1 MLHLVSLEKQSAGL
15 ASKLGVEIYD
25 SIDVSGNYSRW
36 THINLA
42 ALDMC
47 ASE

>member
-1 MLHLVSLEKQSAGL
+1 MLHLEKQSAGL
-15 ASKLGVEIYD
+15 ASKLGMEIYD
-25 SIDVSGNYSRW
+25 SVDVSGNYNRW

-42 ALDMC
+42 APDMC